1 MQFDYRRFL
10 HANAKIMDMLEVAKR
25 SADMMIDHL
34 PAVFAVVSENGEIL
48 RANERLAELFG
59 STVEELRGRKLTE
72 LLYDEDQGAL
82 LEGISDS
89 SKDDIEINVECP
101 LKLQSGGTPGTERH
115 YSWKISVYSDAA
127 NFRLIGI
134 LGTDV
139 TDLREIMIRSIMK

>member
-10 HANAKIMDMLEVAKR
+10 HANAKIMDMLEIAKR

-34 PAVFAVVSENGEIL
+34 PAVFAVVDEKSEIL
-48 RANERLAELFG
+48 RANEKLAEIFG
-59 STVEELRGRKLTE
+59 CSIEELRGRRLTE
-72 LLYDEDQGAL
+72 LLNDDDQESL
-82 LEGISDS
+82 IEGIRDASA
-89 SKDDIEINVECP
+89 DDIEVNVECP
-101 LKLQSGGTPGTERH
+101 LRLKEGQALGSERH

-127 NFRLIGI
+127 TFRLIGI